1 MVEVSPLE
9 KHWILCYNNRIN
21 MKGVGMKQSKNLIQS
36 VFPLRGGGTSK
47 PYVERVLTYQLLVK
61 PYADLI
67 SHLSVKSVHLLLPKY

>member
-36 VFPLRGGGTSK
+36 VFSLGGGASK
-47 PYVERVLTYQLLVK
+47 PYVERALIYQLLVK